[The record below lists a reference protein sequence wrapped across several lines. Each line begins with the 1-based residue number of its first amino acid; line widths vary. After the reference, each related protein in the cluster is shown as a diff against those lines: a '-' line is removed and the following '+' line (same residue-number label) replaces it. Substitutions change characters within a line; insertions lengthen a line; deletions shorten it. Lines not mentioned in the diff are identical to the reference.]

1 MSFLLP
7 YSLVSSIALIWL
19 GWRLLS
25 LRARRKNRFVLGSW
39 PVQTVS
45 LASFD
50 PVFGATEFGP
60 GLDGEVRFVSQGDA
74 PAVGGTSDL
83 ETWILSVLAKDR
95 KMIFEFG
102 TCTGKTT
109 YHLAR
114 NSSAETRV
122 ITLTLPP
129 EGHQAYQD
137 DGKDDR
143 EHTGIALRES
153 RFSRFL
159 YTGTDAEPKIEQ
171 LYGDSKSFDVTP
183 WAGSC
188 DLIFID
194 GSHAYSYVVSDT
206 QKALGMLR
214 PGGIVLWHDYRPKV
228 PGVFRYLNELSKQLP
243 LAHLARTSLVAYRK
257 PAEAL

>member
-1 MSFLLP
+1 MSVFLL
-7 YSLVSSIALIWL
+7 YVLVSAIALIWL

-39 PVQTVS
+39 PVKTVS
-45 LASFD
+45 LGSFD
-50 PVFGATEFGP
+50 PVFSATEFGP
-60 GLDGEVRFVSQGDA
+60 GLDSEVHFISQGDK

-83 ETWILSVLAKDR
+83 ETWVLSVLAKHR
-95 KMIFEFG
+95 NIIFEFG

-114 NSSAETRV
+114 NSPADARV

-129 EGHQAYQD
+129 EGHTAYQGE
-137 DGKDDR
+137 GKDDR
-143 EHTGIALRES
+143 EHAEIALRES
-153 RFSRFL
+153 RFTRFL
-159 YTGTDAEPKIEQ
+159 YTGTKAASKVEQ
-171 LYGDSKSFDVTP
+171 LFGDSKSFDEGP

-206 QKALGMLR
+206 EKALGMLK

-243 LAHLARTSLVAYRK
+243 LTHLARTSLVAYRK
-257 PAEAL
+257 PVEA